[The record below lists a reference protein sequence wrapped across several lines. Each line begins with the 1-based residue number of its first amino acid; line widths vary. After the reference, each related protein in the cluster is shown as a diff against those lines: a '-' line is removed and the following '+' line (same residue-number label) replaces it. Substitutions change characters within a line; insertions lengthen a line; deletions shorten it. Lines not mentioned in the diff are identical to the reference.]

1 MASGGG
7 GARRRGKA
15 REARHGEGRTLSSA
29 RSMDPEPSESKR
41 SKASWISAICS
52 SSSSNFL
59 SAPSKHDDSCLRR
72 RRRCLCAGGLT
83 GTCPGMVACIPA
95 PVLADAAAEHKNLE
109 RCGADVVGIPTRI
122 FSMYASRRQDDH
134 AAVG

>member
-1 MASGGG
+1 M
-7 GARRRGKA
+7 
-15 REARHGEGRTLSSA
+15 SSA

-41 SKASWISAICS
+41 SKSCISAICPS
-52 SSSSNFL
+52 RSNFL

-95 PVLADAAAEHKNLE
+95 PVLADAARSAEHKNLALE
-109 RCGADVVGIPTRI
+109 ETGCTAMEI
-122 FSMYASRRQDDH
+122 RRR
-134 AAVG
+134 VLYFCPI

>member
-1 MASGGG
+1 M
-7 GARRRGKA
+7 
-15 REARHGEGRTLSSA
+15 SSA

-41 SKASWISAICS
+41 PKSCIW

-95 PVLADAAAEHKNLE
+95 PVLADAAAEHKNLALE
-109 RCGADVVGIPTRI
+109 ETGRL
-122 FSMYASRRQDDH
+122 YALAMEYPRR
-134 AAVG
+134 ALSFCPI